1 MNIEDLAKMAIS
13 EVNSELDNKKS
24 KNDEFAPMVEEI
36 TQEKSANT
44 QEKKIKEEISKVAQE
59 LIQELDDLEVK
70 VKEDNKQAMVIKVE
84 ALEEKEES
92 IINNEEFFL
101 KNLRER
107 ILVLFEGL
115 KNTKDEHIE
124 KRLDITITF
133 LEFLL
138 AKIEDRLKK

>member
-36 TQEKSANT
+36 TQEKSVNT

-70 VKEDNKQAMVIKVE
+70 VKDEKQNVAIKVE

-92 IINNEEFFL
+92 TINNEEFFL

-115 KNTKDEHIE
+115 KNTKDEHME
-124 KRLDITITF
+124 KRLDMTITF

>member
-36 TQEKSANT
+36 TQEKSVNT
-44 QEKKIKEEISKVAQE
+44 QEKKIKEEISKVTQE

-70 VKEDNKQAMVIKVE
+70 VKDEKQNVAIKVE
-84 ALEEKEES
+84 ALEEKEKS

-124 KRLDITITF
+124 KRLDMTITF

>member
-13 EVNSELDNKKS
+13 EVNSELDNKKN

-36 TQEKSANT
+36 TQEKNANA
-44 QEKKIKEEISKVAQE
+44 QEKKIKEEISKVTQE

-70 VKEDNKQAMVIKVE
+70 VKDDKQNVAIKVE

-115 KNTKDEHIE
+115 KNTKDEHME
-124 KRLDITITF
+124 KRLDMTITF

>member
-36 TQEKSANT
+36 TREKSVDA

-70 VKEDNKQAMVIKVE
+70 VKDDKQNVAIKVE

-115 KNTKDEHIE
+115 KNTKDEHME
-124 KRLDITITF
+124 KRLDMTITF

>member
-36 TQEKSANT
+36 TQEKSVDA

-70 VKEDNKQAMVIKVE
+70 VKDDKQNVAIKVE

-124 KRLDITITF
+124 KRLDMTITF

>member
-13 EVNSELDNKKS
+13 EVNSELDNKKN
-24 KNDEFAPMVEEI
+24 KNDEFTPMVEEI
-36 TQEKSANT
+36 TQEKNVNT

-70 VKEDNKQAMVIKVE
+70 VKDDKQNVAIKVE

-115 KNTKDEHIE
+115 KNTKDEHME
-124 KRLDITITF
+124 KRLDMTITF

>member
-36 TQEKSANT
+36 TQEKSVDA

-70 VKEDNKQAMVIKVE
+70 VKDDKQNVAIKVE
-84 ALEEKEES
+84 ALEEKEEG

-124 KRLDITITF
+124 KRLDMTITF

>member
-1 MNIEDLAKMAIS
+1 MNIEDLAKKAIS
-13 EVNSELDNKKS
+13 EVNLELDNKNT

-36 TQEKSANT
+36 PQVQEEPKE
-44 QEKKIKEEISKVAQE
+44 QDMQIKEELNKVTQE
-59 LIQELDDLEVK
+59 LMQELDQLEVK
-70 VKEDNKQAMVIKVE
+70 IA
-84 ALEEKEES
+84 EEKPVLKIEELVAKEEP
-92 IINNEEFFL
+92 IQNNEEFFL

-115 KNTKDEHIE
+115 KNTKDEHLE

>member
-24 KNDEFAPMVEEI
+24 KNDEFTPMVEEI
-36 TQEKSANT
+36 TQEKNT
-44 QEKKIKEEISKVAQE
+44 NIQEDKIKKEINQVAQE

-70 VKEDNKQAMVIKVE
+70 VKEDKQAMTIKVE

-101 KNLRER
+101 KNIRER

>member
-1 MNIEDLAKMAIS
+1 MNIEDLAKMTIS

-36 TQEKSANT
+36 TQEESINI
-44 QEKKIKEEISKVAQE
+44 QEDKIKKEINQVAQE

-70 VKEDNKQAMVIKVE
+70 VKEDKQAMAIKVE

-138 AKIEDRLKK
+138 AKIENRLKK

>member
-1 MNIEDLAKMAIS
+1 MNIEDLAKKAIS
-13 EVNSELDNKKS
+13 EVNLELDNKNT
-24 KNDEFAPMVEEI
+24 KNDEFTPMVEEI
-36 TQEKSANT
+36 PQVQEEPKE
-44 QEKKIKEEISKVAQE
+44 QDLQIKEELNKVTQE
-59 LIQELDDLEVK
+59 LMQELDQLEVK
-70 VKEDNKQAMVIKVE
+70 IA
-84 ALEEKEES
+84 EEKPVLKIEELVTKEEP
-92 IINNEEFFL
+92 IQNNEEFFL

-115 KNTKDEHIE
+115 KNTKDEHLE

>member
-1 MNIEDLAKMAIS
+1 MNIEDLAKMTIS

-36 TQEKSANT
+36 TQEESINI
-44 QEKKIKEEISKVAQE
+44 QEDKIKKEINQVAQE

-70 VKEDNKQAMVIKVE
+70 VKEDKQAMAIKVE

>member
-13 EVNSELDNKKS
+13 EVNSELDNKKN

-36 TQEKSANT
+36 TQEKNVNA
-44 QEKKIKEEISKVAQE
+44 QEKKIKEEISKVTQE

-70 VKEDNKQAMVIKVE
+70 VKDDKQNVAIKVE

-115 KNTKDEHIE
+115 KNTKDEHME
-124 KRLDITITF
+124 KRLDMTITF

>member
-36 TQEKSANT
+36 TQEKSVNI
-44 QEKKIKEEISKVAQE
+44 QEKKIKEEISKVTQE

-70 VKEDNKQAMVIKVE
+70 VKDEKQNVAIKVE

-124 KRLDITITF
+124 KRLDMTITF

>member
-36 TQEKSANT
+36 TQEKSVNT
-44 QEKKIKEEISKVAQE
+44 QEKKIKEEISKVTQE

-70 VKEDNKQAMVIKVE
+70 VKDEKQNVAIKVE
-84 ALEEKEES
+84 ALEEKKES

-124 KRLDITITF
+124 KRLDMTITF

>member
-24 KNDEFAPMVEEI
+24 KNDEFTPMVEEI
-36 TQEKSANT
+36 TQEKNINI
-44 QEKKIKEEISKVAQE
+44 QEDKIKKEINQVAQE

-70 VKEDNKQAMVIKVE
+70 VKEDAIKVE

>member
-36 TQEKSANT
+36 TQEKSVDA

-70 VKEDNKQAMVIKVE
+70 VKDDKQNVAIKVE

-115 KNTKDEHIE
+115 KNTKDEHME
-124 KRLDITITF
+124 KRLDMTITF

>member
-24 KNDEFAPMVEEI
+24 KNDEFTPMVEEI
-36 TQEKSANT
+36 TQEKNINI
-44 QEKKIKEEISKVAQE
+44 QEDEIKKEINQVAQE

-70 VKEDNKQAMVIKVE
+70 VKEDKQAMAIKVE
-84 ALEEKEES
+84 ALEEKEEN

-124 KRLDITITF
+124 KRLDVTITF

>member
-1 MNIEDLAKMAIS
+1 MNIEDLAKKAIS
-13 EVNSELDNKKS
+13 EVNLELDNKNT

-36 TQEKSANT
+36 PQVQEEPKE
-44 QEKKIKEEISKVAQE
+44 QDLQIKEELNKVTQE
-59 LIQELDDLEVK
+59 LMQELDQLEVK
-70 VKEDNKQAMVIKVE
+70 IA
-84 ALEEKEES
+84 EEKPVLKIEELVAKEES
-92 IINNEEFFL
+92 IQNNEEFFL

-115 KNTKDEHIE
+115 KNTKDEHLE

>member
-36 TQEKSANT
+36 TQEKSVNT
-44 QEKKIKEEISKVAQE
+44 QEKKIKEEISKVTQE

-70 VKEDNKQAMVIKVE
+70 VKDEKQNVAIKVE

-92 IINNEEFFL
+92 TINNEEFFL

-115 KNTKDEHIE
+115 KNTKDEHME
-124 KRLDITITF
+124 KRLDMTITF

>member
-13 EVNSELDNKKS
+13 EVNSQLDNKKN

-36 TQEKSANT
+36 TQEKNVNT

-70 VKEDNKQAMVIKVE
+70 VKDDKQNVAIKVE

-115 KNTKDEHIE
+115 KNTKDEHME

>member
-13 EVNSELDNKKS
+13 EVNSELDNSKKQ
-24 KNDEFAPMVEEI
+24 NNEFAPMVEEL
-36 TQEKSANT
+36 TQEKSINP
-44 QEKKIKEEISKVAQE
+44 QEKKIKEEISKVTQE

-70 VKEDNKQAMVIKVE
+70 VKEEKQAAAIKIEV
-84 ALEEKEES
+84 LEEKEES

-115 KNTKDEHIE
+115 KNTKDEHVE

>member
-1 MNIEDLAKMAIS
+1 MNIEDLAKKAIS
-13 EVNSELDNKKS
+13 EVNLELDNKNT

-36 TQEKSANT
+36 PQVQEEPKE
-44 QEKKIKEEISKVAQE
+44 QDLQIKEELNKVTQE
-59 LIQELDDLEVK
+59 LMQELDQLEVK
-70 VKEDNKQAMVIKVE
+70 IAEEKPVLKIEELVVKEEPIQ
-84 ALEEKEES
+84 
-92 IINNEEFFL
+92 NNEEFFL

-115 KNTKDEHIE
+115 KNTKDEHLE

>member
-24 KNDEFAPMVEEI
+24 KNDEFTPMVEEI
-36 TQEKSANT
+36 TQEKNT
-44 QEKKIKEEISKVAQE
+44 NIQEDKIKKEINQVAQE

-70 VKEDNKQAMVIKVE
+70 VKEDKQAMAIKVE
-84 ALEEKEES
+84 ALEEKEEN

>member
-24 KNDEFAPMVEEI
+24 KNDEFAPMIEEI
-36 TQEKSANT
+36 TQEKSVDT

-70 VKEDNKQAMVIKVE
+70 VKDDKQNVAIKVE

>member
-36 TQEKSANT
+36 TREKSVDA

-70 VKEDNKQAMVIKVE
+70 VKDDKQNVAIKVE

-124 KRLDITITF
+124 KRLDMTITF

>member
-36 TQEKSANT
+36 TQEKSVNT

-70 VKEDNKQAMVIKVE
+70 VKDDKQNVAIKVE

-115 KNTKDEHIE
+115 KNTKDEHME
-124 KRLDITITF
+124 KRLDMTITF

>member
-13 EVNSELDNKKS
+13 EVNSQLDNKKS

-36 TQEKSANT
+36 TQEKSVNT

-70 VKEDNKQAMVIKVE
+70 VKDDKQNVVIKVE

-115 KNTKDEHIE
+115 KNTKDEHME
-124 KRLDITITF
+124 KRLDMTITF

>member
-36 TQEKSANT
+36 TQEKSVNT
-44 QEKKIKEEISKVAQE
+44 QEKKIKEEISKVTQE

-70 VKEDNKQAMVIKVE
+70 VKDDKQNVAIKVE

-115 KNTKDEHIE
+115 KNTKDEHME
-124 KRLDITITF
+124 KRLDMTITF

>member
-13 EVNSELDNKKS
+13 EVNSQLDNKKN

-36 TQEKSANT
+36 TQEKNVNT

-70 VKEDNKQAMVIKVE
+70 VKDDKQNVVIKVE

-115 KNTKDEHIE
+115 KNTKDEHME
-124 KRLDITITF
+124 KRLDMTITF

>member
-13 EVNSELDNKKS
+13 EVNSQLDSKKS

-36 TQEKSANT
+36 TQEKNINI
-44 QEKKIKEEISKVAQE
+44 QEDKIKKEINQVAQE

-70 VKEDNKQAMVIKVE
+70 VKEDKQAMAIKVE
-84 ALEEKEES
+84 ALEEKKES

>member
-36 TQEKSANT
+36 TQEKSVNT

-70 VKEDNKQAMVIKVE
+70 VKDDKQNVAIMVE

-124 KRLDITITF
+124 KRLDMTITF

>member
-13 EVNSELDNKKS
+13 EVNSELDNKKN

-36 TQEKSANT
+36 TQEKNT
-44 QEKKIKEEISKVAQE
+44 QDKKIKEEISKVAQE

-70 VKEDNKQAMVIKVE
+70 VKNDKQNVAIKVE

-92 IINNEEFFL
+92 IVNNEEFFL

-115 KNTKDEHIE
+115 KNTKDEHTE
-124 KRLDITITF
+124 KRLDMTITF

>member
-1 MNIEDLAKMAIS
+1 MNIEDLAKKAIS
-13 EVNSELDNKKS
+13 EVNLELDNKNT

-36 TQEKSANT
+36 PQVQEEPKE
-44 QEKKIKEEISKVAQE
+44 QDLQIKEELNKVTQE
-59 LIQELDDLEVK
+59 LMQELDQLEVK
-70 VKEDNKQAMVIKVE
+70 IA
-84 ALEEKEES
+84 EEKPVLKIEELVTKEEP
-92 IINNEEFFL
+92 IQNNEEFFL

-115 KNTKDEHIE
+115 KNTKDEHLE

>member
-36 TQEKSANT
+36 TQEKSVNT

-70 VKEDNKQAMVIKVE
+70 VKDDKQNVAIKVE

-124 KRLDITITF
+124 KRLDMTITF

>member
-36 TQEKSANT
+36 TQEKSVNT
-44 QEKKIKEEISKVAQE
+44 QEKKIKEEISKVTQE

-70 VKEDNKQAMVIKVE
+70 VKDEKQNVAIKVE
-84 ALEEKEES
+84 ALEGKEES
-92 IINNEEFFL
+92 VINNEEFFL

-124 KRLDITITF
+124 KRLDMTITF

>member
-36 TQEKSANT
+36 TQEKSVNT

-70 VKEDNKQAMVIKVE
+70 VKDDKQNVAIRVE

-115 KNTKDEHIE
+115 KNTKDEHME
-124 KRLDITITF
+124 KRLDMTITF